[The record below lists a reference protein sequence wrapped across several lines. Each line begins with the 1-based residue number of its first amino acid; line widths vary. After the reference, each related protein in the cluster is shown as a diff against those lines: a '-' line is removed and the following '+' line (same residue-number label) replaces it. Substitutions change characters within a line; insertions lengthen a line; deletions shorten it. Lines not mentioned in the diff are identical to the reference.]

1 MLAPDQLNDLLAPL
15 FPGLMGVRVLQA
27 SPDEVRALACWCG
40 PIFAPL
46 AASCTAAPTWRLPT
60 RWARSAP

>member
-15 FPGLMGVRVLQA
+15 FPGLMGVRVVQA
-27 SPDEVRALACWCG
+27 SPDEVRAEMLVR
-40 PIFAPL
+40 PVFAPL

>member
-1 MLAPDQLNDLLAPL
+1 MLTLDQLHGVLAPL

-27 SPDEVRALACWCG
+27 SPDEVRPEMLVR